1 MKERNENVKKILR
14 RNWVK
19 RKYIRYILWEI
30 SVRRSDKEIFRRYS
44 KILDIEFSLKSLP
57 RFQDQL
63 DQKEILHQ
71 NSR

>member
-71 NSR
+71 NFR